1 MNPTGRAPD
10 CCGAASPVS
19 ARSAESSETGRPRT
33 WPRAKR
39 AERIFQAVLAV
50 VLASVV
56 GLGMVLKPSPTGTGT
71 HTILGLSPCGS
82 LAVTGR
88 PCPTCGVTTSF
99 VLAAH
104 GRFYEALVNQP
115 LGLMV
120 FVAVVGALSLVLV
133 LLISGQSCRPLLT
146 RRRVMILTAG
156 FGIML
161 LASWFYKLA
170 PS

>member
-1 MNPTGRAPD
+1 
-10 CCGAASPVS
+10 
-19 ARSAESSETGRPRT
+19 
-33 WPRAKR
+33 
-39 AERIFQAVLAV
+39 
-50 VLASVV
+50 
-56 GLGMVLKPSPTGTGT
+56 
-71 HTILGLSPCGS
+71 
-82 LAVTGR
+82 
-88 PCPTCGVTTSF
+88 
-99 VLAAH
+99 
-104 GRFYEALVNQP
+104 VNQP